1 MSVLG
6 ALGTIVPILLSAV
19 GTAVNATQ
27 SKKQRESNLQAI
39 RDTNRSNIEQVR
51 LQNAAA
57 VAESDKQR
65 AYESA
70 PAQVSRLRSAGM
82 SKAGALGTINGA
94 GGYTPAPVNAA
105 QLQAPTAEYQPID
118 FSGVVNAI
126 QGVAQLQEQ
135 KRVNDSVINKNKA
148 EESKVRADEDSVRLD
163 NLAKD
168 LQYSKDIDVA
178 ERFPQFQTFLHELF
192 DKDSVMD
199 LSTDDIWKRLYDFSE
214 GLPPIQSPDGKPRY
228 SEDNQRQHTLYS
240 VVSRSDSMREY
251 LDTYVERRFNE
262 ECNKL
267 NYSTSYEQAKAIKQ
281 EVKEFLNSDNMN
293 ARAQQAKVDSLINS
307 FYAQYYGTSNP
318 TLSDFRL
325 WLNTTVGSKMSSA
338 LFTSAG
344 LLITKRLPM
353 LAP

>member
-135 KRVNDSVINKNKA
+135 KRVNTEVIKNTKQNTLKQEQETRKEELENDAQELLNSANSEVREKFPALRSFLTTFDFTPNSDNPNLVYSTDEIWKSLESKNK
-148 EESKVRADEDSVRLD
+148 D
-163 NLAKD
+163 
-168 LQYSKDIDVA
+168 
-178 ERFPQFQTFLHELF
+178 
-192 DKDSVMD
+192 
-199 LSTDDIWKRLYDFSE
+199 LYDKSA
-214 GLPPIQSPDGKPRY
+214 R
-228 SEDNQRQHTLYS
+228 
-240 VVSRSDSMREY
+240 
-251 LDTYVERRFNE
+251 NE
-262 ECNKL
+262 EMRSYVD
-267 NYSTSYEQAKAIKQ
+267 NYVAYKFDENMLALGYTTSYQQSKAIQ
-281 EVKEFLNSDNMN
+281 QQVKEFLSEENVTT
-293 ARAQQAKVDSLINS
+293 RKKQAHIDYLVTEYEEGRLTKQGFN
-307 FYAQYYGTSNP
+307 NP
-318 TLSDFRL
+318 LSSWTDFRL
-325 WLNTTVGSKMSSA
+325 WLKSVLGSKVTQQVIDFGGKYLEYKFMPRG
-338 LFTSAG
+338 F
-344 LLITKRLPM
+344 KK
-353 LAP
+353 

>member
-135 KRVNDSVINKNKA
+135 KRVNTEVIKNTKQNTLKQQQETRKEELENDAQELLNSANSEVREKFPALRSFLTTFDFTPNSDNPNLVYSTDEIWKSLESKNK
-148 EESKVRADEDSVRLD
+148 D
-163 NLAKD
+163 
-168 LQYSKDIDVA
+168 
-178 ERFPQFQTFLHELF
+178 
-192 DKDSVMD
+192 
-199 LSTDDIWKRLYDFSE
+199 LYDKSA
-214 GLPPIQSPDGKPRY
+214 R
-228 SEDNQRQHTLYS
+228 
-240 VVSRSDSMREY
+240 
-251 LDTYVERRFNE
+251 NE
-262 ECNKL
+262 EMRSYVD
-267 NYSTSYEQAKAIKQ
+267 NYVAYKFDENMLALGYTTSYQQSKAIQ
-281 EVKEFLNSDNMN
+281 QQVKEFLSEENVTT
-293 ARAQQAKVDSLINS
+293 RKKQAHIDYLVTEYEEGRLTKQGFN
-307 FYAQYYGTSNP
+307 NP
-318 TLSDFRL
+318 LSSWTDFRL
-325 WLNTTVGSKMSSA
+325 WLKSVLGSKVTQQVIDFGGKYLEYKFMPRG
-338 LFTSAG
+338 F
-344 LLITKRLPM
+344 KK
-353 LAP
+353 